1 MEQQPSSRKHASR
14 RRQPPQAGKRARTS
28 SAMKRW
34 VFLGATLGILS
45 VLLFV
50 AVDFIA
56 TLDRTVRHQF
66 EGKRWALPAR
76 VYARPLELLAG
87 MPLTPDDLTSEL
99 TALGYQ
105 RPASPDTPGSFSRH
119 SNAVYFTT
127 RAFTFWDGAEPSVP
141 VQAVFQR
148 NQLVSLQHVHS
159 GAALPLVRLDPL
171 LIGSIYPA
179 HNEDRL
185 VVRLEDVPPLLLK
198 ALIAVED
205 QRFYAHHGVD
215 LFALARA
222 VWANLRA
229 RTTVQGGSTLT
240 QQLVKNF
247 YLSPERT
254 LWRKLKEALMA
265 LILEWHYSKDA
276 ILEAYLNEIFL
287 GQEGQRAIHGFG
299 LASQFYFGRPVE
311 TLTLPQ
317 VALLVSLVRGA
328 SYYNP
333 RRHAERAI
341 ERRNMILD
349 TLVAHGVISA
359 AEAHAAKAA
368 GLGVTPEAPS
378 GVSPYPAFLDLVRR
392 QLRRDYREQDL
403 TSEGLQVFTTLDPR
417 LQEQVQQGLT
427 TRLAQLEKQRHLPA
441 DTLQGAVLLTRSQV
455 GEVVAVAGGR
465 SALMAGFNRAL
476 DAVRP
481 IGSLIKPAIYLTA
494 LSQPQDY
501 TLGTLLEDKP
511 LSLQSGGKDWTPE
524 NFDHQYHGT
533 VPLYLALAH
542 SYNLA
547 TVHLG
552 LELGVPQVLHMLKR
566 LGITRQLETYPSALL
581 GTMSL
586 TPLEVTQMYQTL
598 ASGGFQM
605 PLRTIR
611 EVLTAA
617 GAPLQRYPLAIEQVV
632 EPAPMFLLTT
642 ALQEAVR
649 TGTGRTLSRQF
660 ATSMAVAGKTGTT
673 DDMRDSWFAGYTGN
687 YVAVVWVGR
696 DNNLPTGLTG
706 ATGALTVWEDIMRRV
721 HSEPLRLTP
730 PPDVEFVTIDAPGQ
744 RRTEA
749 QCPQAVTLPFLV
761 GTAPQAWASCGSQEP
776 SEAAS
781 QTPAAQKPR
790 LNWFRRIFR

>member
-1 MEQQPSSRKHASR
+1 
-14 RRQPPQAGKRARTS
+14 
-28 SAMKRW
+28 MKRW
-34 VFLGATLGILS
+34 IFLAGALGIVG

-56 TLDRTVRHQF
+56 SLDRTVRHQF

-87 MPLTPDDLTSEL
+87 MPLTADDLTSEL
-99 TALGYQ
+99 TSLGYQ
-105 RPASPDTPGSFSRH
+105 RTASPDSPGSFSRQ
-119 SNAVYFTT
+119 SNTVSFTT
-127 RAFTFWDGAEPSVP
+127 RAFTFWDETEPSVP
-141 VQAVFQR
+141 VQAVFQN
-148 NQLVSLQHVHS
+148 NQLVSLQHTHS
-159 GAALPLVRLDPL
+159 GAPLPLVRLDPL

-185 VVRLEDVPPLLLK
+185 LVRLEDVPPLLLK
-198 ALIAVED
+198 ILIAVED

-215 LFALARA
+215 LFAVARA

-229 RTTVQGGSTLT
+229 RTTIQGGSTLT

-265 LILEWHYSKDA
+265 LILEWHYRKDA

-299 LASQFYFGRPVE
+299 LASQFYFARPVE
-311 TLTLPQ
+311 ALTLPQ
-317 VALLVSLVRGA
+317 MALLVSLVRGA

-333 RRHAERAI
+333 RRHADRAV
-341 ERRNMILD
+341 ERRNMVLD
-349 TLVAHGVISA
+349 TLVTQGVISA
-359 AEAHAAKAA
+359 AEAEAAKTAE
-368 GLGVTPEAPS
+368 LGVTPEAPS

-417 LQEQVQQGLT
+417 LQEQVQQRLT
-427 TRLAQLEKQRHLPA
+427 THLAQLEKQRRLPA
-441 DTLQGAVLLTRSQV
+441 DVLEGAVLLTRSQV

-465 SALMAGFNRAL
+465 FPLTAGFNRAL

-481 IGSLIKPAIYLTA
+481 IGSLIKPAVYLTA

-501 TLGTLLEDKP
+501 TLGTLLDDTP
-511 LSLQSGGKDWTPE
+511 LSLKSGGKDWKPE
-524 NFDHQYHGT
+524 NFDRQYHGA

-552 LELGVPQVLHMLKR
+552 LDLGVPQVLQMLKR
-566 LGITRQLETYPSALL
+566 LGITRELEAYPSALL

-611 EVLTAA
+611 EVLTAD
-617 GAPLQRYPLAIEQVV
+617 GEPLQRYPLAIEQVI
-632 EPAPMFLLTT
+632 EPAPVFLLTT

-660 ATSMAVAGKTGTT
+660 AVSMAVAGKTGTT
-673 DDMRDSWFAGYTGN
+673 DDLRDSWFAGYTGN

-721 HSEPLRLTP
+721 HSEPLLPVP
-730 PPDVEFVTIDAPGQ
+730 PQDVEFVTIDPQGQ

-761 GTAPQAWASCGSQEP
+761 GSAPQAWAPCGSQEP
-776 SEAAS
+776 SAVEP
-781 QTPAAQKPR
+781 QTPAPKKPP

>member
-1 MEQQPSSRKHASR
+1 
-14 RRQPPQAGKRARTS
+14 
-28 SAMKRW
+28 MKRW
-34 VFLGATLGILS
+34 LFLAGALGIVG

-56 TLDRTVRHQF
+56 SLDRTVRHQF

-87 MPLTPDDLTSEL
+87 MPLTADELTSEL
-99 TALGYQ
+99 TSLGYQ
-105 RPASPDTPGSFSRH
+105 RTASPDSPGSFFPQRH
-119 SNAVYFTT
+119 TVSFTT
-127 RAFTFWDGAEPSVP
+127 RTFTFWDETEPSVP
-141 VQAVFQR
+141 VQAVFQN
-148 NQLVSLQHVHS
+148 NQLVSLQHTHS
-159 GAALPLVRLDPL
+159 GAPLPLVRLDPL

-185 VVRLEDVPPLLLK
+185 LVRLQDVPPLLPK
-198 ALIAVED
+198 ILIAVED

-215 LFALARA
+215 PFALARA

-229 RTTVQGGSTLT
+229 RTTIQGGSTLT

-311 TLTLPQ
+311 ALTLPQ
-317 VALLVSLVRGA
+317 MALLVGLVRGA

-333 RRHAERAI
+333 RRHADRAV
-341 ERRNMILD
+341 ERRNMVLD
-349 TLVAHGVISA
+349 TLVTHGVISA
-359 AEAHAAKAA
+359 AEADTAKATE
-368 GLGVTPEAPS
+368 LGVTPEAPS

-417 LQEQVQQGLT
+417 LQEQVQQSLA
-427 TRLAQLEKQRHLPA
+427 TRLAQLEKQRRLPA
-441 DTLQGAVLLTRSQV
+441 DVLEGAVLLTRSQV

-465 SALMAGFNRAL
+465 FPLTAGFNRAL

-494 LSQPQDY
+494 LSQPQGY
-501 TLGTLLEDKP
+501 TLGTLLDDTP
-511 LSLQSGGKDWTPE
+511 LSLKSGGKDWKPE
-524 NFDHQYHGT
+524 NFDRQYHGA

-552 LELGVPQVLHMLKR
+552 LDLGVPQVLQMLKR
-566 LGITRQLETYPSALL
+566 LGITRELETYPSALL

-611 EVLTAA
+611 EVLTAD
-617 GAPLQRYPLAIEQVV
+617 GEPLQRYPLAIEQVV
-632 EPAPMFLLTT
+632 EPAPVFLLTT

-660 ATSMAVAGKTGTT
+660 AASMAVAGKTGTT
-673 DDMRDSWFAGYTGN
+673 DDLRDSWFAGYTGN

-696 DNNLPTGLTG
+696 DNNQPIGLTG

-721 HSEPLRLTP
+721 QSEPLLPAP
-730 PPDVEFVTIDAPGQ
+730 PQDVEFVTIDPQGQ
-744 RRTEA
+744 RRTET
-749 QCPQAVTLPFLV
+749 QCPHAVTLPFVV
-761 GTAPQAWASCGSQEP
+761 GSAPQTWAACGGQEP
-776 SEAAS
+776 SAVAPP
-781 QTPAAQKPR
+781 TPAPKKPP